1 MLQSDRLLKWF
12 LARRRPL
19 KYCLVI
25 AGIAAFLIQWTRLI
39 LSADQPPGDFK
50 LHWELARRMLE
61 GEFIYAGGLDNPYPP
76 FWGLAHIP
84 FVTFSVTTAQCIA
97 FPMFA
102 AALAALF
109 WTLNR
114 LTRDRITLDHKTLF
128 WVGAIPTLLA
138 ARFLIRDMLEC
149 GVNLAL
155 VALSWFAVYLWT
167 RHRDRLAGLVL
178 GLAIA
183 LKCTPA
189 LFLVY
194 FAWKRQWKMLSSTL
208 VAATAFTLSP
218 VCWMGPTE
226 FARAGDFWYR
236 HSIRGLTSEDPSL
249 GVLGQEHFQNISLRS
264 SLGRFLMHIPP
275 GHKARVEHPLYV
287 DVLTLDP
294 ATAERL
300 IQCMLL
306 ALGLVTL
313 LQMQPQVDDR
323 GADSVLWEC
332 AIVSLL
338 TLLYSPITWGQHC
351 VAAIPALYLIMR
363 TTFSQRMMP
372 KWMEQLLLLYI
383 GLVLVLNRAVIG
395 QDLSRLLD
403 SYHVT
408 TWCLMGL
415 LMICLG
421 YHSRTQPRL
430 LARFPRRAT
439 LSAVFMRR

>member
-12 LARRRPL
+12 LSRRRL
-19 KYCLVI
+19 LRYCLVI
-25 AGIAAFLIQWTRLI
+25 AGIAAFLIQWARLATY
-39 LSADQPPGDFK
+39 ADNPPGDFK

-84 FVTFSVTTAQCIA
+84 FVMFPVSVAQCVA
-97 FPMFA
+97 YPLFA
-102 AALAALF
+102 GALLALF

-114 LTRDRITLDHKTLF
+114 LTRERIRVDHKTLF
-128 WVGAIPTLLA
+128 WVAAIPTLLA
-138 ARFLIRDMLEC
+138 ARFLVRDMLEC

-167 RHRDRLAGLVL
+167 QHRDRLAGILL

-194 FAWKRQWKMLSSTL
+194 FAWKRQWSVLCSTL
-208 VAATAFTLSP
+208 VAVTAFTLSP
-218 VCWMGPTE
+218 IGWMGPTE

-236 HSIRGLTSEDPSL
+236 HSIRGVTSEDPSL

-264 SLGRFLMHIPP
+264 SLGRFLVHIPP

-287 DVLTLDP
+287 DVLTLEP

-300 IQCMLL
+300 IQCVLL
-306 ALGLVTL
+306 ALGLLTFL
-313 LQMQPQVDDR
+313 RMQPQVSDR
-323 GADSVLWEC
+323 GANSVLWEC

-351 VAAIPALYLIMR
+351 VAAIPALYLITR
-363 TTFSQRMMP
+363 TTLSQRMMS
-372 KWMEQLLLLYI
+372 KWMEQVLMIYV

-395 QDLSRLLD
+395 KDLSRLLD

-408 TWCLMGL
+408 TWCLLGI
-415 LMICLG
+415 LMISLG
-421 YHSRTQPRL
+421 YHSRTQPTL
-430 LARFPRRAT
+430 LARLPRRTT
-439 LSAVFMRR
+439 LNAVFMRR